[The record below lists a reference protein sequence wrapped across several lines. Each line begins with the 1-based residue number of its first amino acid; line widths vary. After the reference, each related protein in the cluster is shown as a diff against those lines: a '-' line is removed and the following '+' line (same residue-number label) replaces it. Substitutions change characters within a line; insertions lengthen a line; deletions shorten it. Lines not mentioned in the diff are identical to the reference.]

1 MLVAV
6 GTSNM
11 IKVEAVK
18 EAFSHFYS
26 NIRVMNVSIDNL
38 PPQPITL
45 SSTVRGALTRA
56 EKALQKIKEAEFGV
70 GVEAGLMEIPDT
82 RTYLNVQFA
91 AIIDRD
97 QKITLGSSAG
107 FQLPNEVTKLVL
119 IERMEVDRAV
129 EFLYGIKDIGEKGG
143 IIDLMTKGAT
153 SRKEL
158 ITNALI
164 MALVPRISEVH

>member
-18 EAFSHFYS
+18 EAFGHFYS
-26 NIRVMNVSIDNL
+26 NIRVMNVSVDNL
-38 PPQPITL
+38 LPQPITL

-91 AIIDRD
+91 AIIDKD

-129 EFLYGIKDIGEKGG
+129 EFLYGIKDIGEKRG

-164 MALVPRISEVH
+164 MALAPRISEVH